1 MDSKQIYYPPQPKAE
16 SSFQPPTS
24 GSPEPSHDAL
34 ASKIRVPTKATRR
47 IRGEIACAECR
58 RLKIRCDRIVP
69 CSTCVKRGC
78 GALCPNGTIPPGE
91 GSRFVL
97 AATDHLRHKLRKMEA
112 RMRSL
117 EDALS
122 IAHGSESDQP
132 HPLLSSQIEP
142 EEDEGPKL
150 RAVNEEPP
158 TTPLSPSQSL
168 GTLWMDSQ
176 GGSRFFGPSGGSESL
191 LISSDEG
198 TDAPLTPKI
207 GPLLH
212 DLDPNY
218 LSPEINRC
226 YQSFPFTPPNV
237 IASSVQTMIE
247 SFLPPM
253 DVAITLC
260 DTFLEHLSWMFHIV
274 SRHKLV
280 NELIPVIYKQT
291 PVPYGPHDLA
301 LLLIVLGIGSLVD
314 LNLTPYN
321 IEAQHY
327 YRLCRATLALQSVLG
342 APSVVTIKVLHLM
355 SVYNGMS
362 GKESNLE
369 QSYVLLDLAGQ
380 VALRIGFHID
390 PSLWGFEG
398 REAYDRRVYFWNL
411 MAAVLWQSL
420 VTGRPPSLL
429 MSYIDCHIPTAEDE
443 TLFQE
448 GEVPLG
454 FGIWGFRASS
464 ECLVPLVRLALAVK
478 PPSYDAVME
487 LDRKIRDFSLPKA
500 DSLQTHTDRTA
511 ISMQT
516 FVRSHYQELM
526 LLFLHRSYFAQA
538 MTEHPDNPLNSQYS
552 QSVHAAYS
560 SACTVLEDT
569 RSQFMKKPLLCAR
582 IWRIWSFTFS
592 AAVIVGTLAI
602 RGSHLNLKPPPL
614 EQFESISKIFTSAA
628 ETSSRAARAMPILQV
643 MLQKARQAHKYYYEK
658 GRPAP
663 SGGQDI
669 DELLFFGGQTNVIQ
683 QREQDVYPDPRH
695 TASNDTTPDRDLHSN
710 RHSATPASPDR
721 QLYTPKPR
729 QEQSMSPTM
738 PVAQPL
744 ASKPISIAPL
754 TYSAN
759 SRPNSSLPP
768 MPSRHASSS
777 RQVPTQRMPPTV
789 PSMGSPQYQTFAD
802 LSGGW
807 NGMFHEVPSYG
818 LHRSYANTASTPGG
832 HDQHME
838 TLPGINTSS
847 QSYRAR
853 GSNPSDEVMLD
864 DRWASFMD
872 YDVLREPTQYQEPSH

>member
-1 MDSKQIYYPPQPKAE
+1 MV
-16 SSFQPPTS
+16 
-24 GSPEPSHDAL
+24 
-34 ASKIRVPTKATRR
+34 R
-47 IRGEIACAECR
+47 
-58 RLKIRCDRIVP
+58 
-69 CSTCVKRGC
+69 
-78 GALCPNGTIPPGE
+78 TIPPGE

-97 AATDHLRHKLRKMEA
+97 AATEHLRHKLRRMEA

-117 EDALS
+117 EDALA
-122 IAHGSESDQP
+122 IAHSSATDRP
-132 HPLLSSQIEP
+132 HPLLGVRLELEADDS
-142 EEDEGPKL
+142 PKL
-150 RAVNEEPP
+150 KPVAEDSS
-158 TTPLSPSQSL
+158 TASLSASQSP
-168 GTLWMDSQ
+168 GTLWLDGH
-176 GGSRFFGPSGGSESL
+176 GGTRFFGPSGGSESL
-191 LISSDEG
+191 LISSDESLES
-198 TDAPLTPKI
+198 PLVHKI
-207 GPLLH
+207 EPLLQ
-212 DLDPNY
+212 DLDPSY
-218 LSPEINRC
+218 LSPEINHC

-237 IASSVQTMIE
+237 MVSSVQNMIE

-280 NELIPVIYKQT
+280 NELIPIIYKQN

-314 LNLTPYN
+314 LTLIPYN
-321 IEAQHY
+321 LEAQHY

-380 VALRIGFHID
+380 VALRIGFRELEFLRLDTNTYMANTKNSHPDID

-411 MAAVLWQSL
+411 MAGVLWQSL

-429 MSYIDCHIPTAEDE
+429 MSYIDCRIPTVEDE
-443 TLFQE
+443 NLFQE

-454 FGIWGFRASS
+454 FGVWGFRASS
-464 ECLVPLVRLALAVK
+464 ELMVPLVRLALAVK
-478 PPSYDAVME
+478 PPAYDSVME
-487 LDRKIRDFSLPKA
+487 LDRKIREFSLPRT
-500 DSLQTHTDRTA
+500 DSHQTHDDRTA
-511 ISMQT
+511 ISMQI

-538 MTEHPDNPLNSQYS
+538 MTEHPDNPLNSKYS

-560 SACTVLEDT
+560 SACIVLQDT
-569 RSQFMKKPLLCAR
+569 RAQFMKKPLLCSR

-614 EQFESISKIFTSAA
+614 EQFESIFKIFVSAA
-628 ETSSRAARAMPILQV
+628 ETSSRAARSLPILQV
-643 MLQKARQAHKYYYEK
+643 MLQKARQAHKFYCEK

-663 SGGQDI
+663 SCDQDT
-669 DELLFFGGQTNVIQ
+669 DELLYFGGQASIIQ
-683 QREQDVYPDPRH
+683 QREQDIFSGSRSSG
-695 TASNDTTPDRDLHSN
+695 SNESTPERVTQFSSQHP
-710 RHSATPASPDR
+710 TEPGSPD
-721 QLYTPKPR
+721 TPIYKQHPAK
-729 QEQSMSPTM
+729 EPSMSPPM

-744 ASKPISIAPL
+744 ASKPISISITPL
-754 TYSAN
+754 TYSA
-759 SRPNSSLPP
+759 SPPLSNSSLPP
-768 MPSRHASSS
+768 ECSRHASSS
-777 RQVPTQRMPPTV
+777 SRQVPMQRMV

-807 NGMFHEVPSYG
+807 NG
-818 LHRSYANTASTPGG
+818 G
-832 HDQHME
+832 HDRHLEAPQQSS
-838 TLPGINTSS
+838 GSTSN
-847 QSYRAR
+847 SYQAR
-853 GSNPSDEVMLD
+853 GHNPRDEVMLD

-872 YDVLREPTQYQEPSH
+872 YDVLREPPYYHEPSQ